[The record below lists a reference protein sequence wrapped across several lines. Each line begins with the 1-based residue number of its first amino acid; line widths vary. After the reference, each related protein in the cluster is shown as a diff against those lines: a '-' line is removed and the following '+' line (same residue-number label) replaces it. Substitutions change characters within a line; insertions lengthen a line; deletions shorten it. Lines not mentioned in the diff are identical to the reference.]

1 MNGKH
6 VTMFEFVIF
15 FNFQKNFWQG
25 SRCPKV
31 GDFLY
36 VHQRDLISKL
46 KPKNL
51 LLQLLL
57 GSAKKMRIS
66 TGLLLGDSISG
77 TETPIP
83 YSEIHYF

>member
-15 FNFQKNFWQG
+15 FNFQKKIWQG

-66 TGLLLGDSISG
+66 TGLLIYGAS
-77 TETPIP
+77 
-83 YSEIHYF
+83 